1 MTTKETS
8 IILDA
13 VRQGADY
20 TSLTVSTR
28 AKFINRIK
36 EAIRAWRK
44 RRQEAQAEARAEE
57 LKNRFAI
64 KERAGRL
71 FLTCDGVA
79 FQEIDPSQQA
89 GAVCELLQA
98 ARTDAQ
104 AYTSINR

>member
-1 MTTKETS
+1 MATKEPL
-8 IILDA
+8 IIIDEPRA
-13 VRQGADY
+13 SYIPA
-20 TSLTVSTR
+20 TWLT
-28 AKFINRIK
+28 RIK
-36 EAIRAWRK
+36 AAFRAWRK
-44 RRQEAQAEARAEE
+44 RRQDAQAENRANE
-57 LKNRFAI
+57 LKERFAI

-98 ARTDAQ
+98 ARIDAQ